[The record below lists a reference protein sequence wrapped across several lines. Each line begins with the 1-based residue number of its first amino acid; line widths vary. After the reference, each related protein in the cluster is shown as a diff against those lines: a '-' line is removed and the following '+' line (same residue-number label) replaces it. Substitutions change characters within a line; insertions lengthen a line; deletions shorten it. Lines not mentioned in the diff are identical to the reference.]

1 LWLAEVRLRDFRNYA
16 SADLVLGQGSTVL
29 IGANAQGKSNFLEA
43 VYTAALGRSP
53 RAGRDDELIRFGQDR
68 AYVRVVVSGAR
79 SQVIEVAL
87 DRTTGER
94 RFKVN
99 NVTAT
104 RGELIG
110 RLAVVMAGP
119 LDDEVIRG
127 APVFRRRLLDAA
139 LSQVSPSYFFV
150 LTRYTRV
157 IRQRNQLLRSDAAR
171 AALAPWD
178 EQLVELGAALIE
190 RRRRFVGLLGARAAE
205 RHACLGG
212 GEEKLEVAYVCAVGD
227 GDERKALARAL
238 EFRRSEELRR
248 GSCLVGPHRDDLRFA
263 INGIDVR
270 TFGSR
275 GQHHAVALS
284 LRLAE
289 VDLLRAERGEWPVV
303 LLDDVLAH
311 LDASRQ
317 TLLLRQIAGPQV
329 LLTHTELPPASGM
342 SLRVLRVNAGVI
354 AEGSGVSPQGPAG

>member
-1 LWLAEVRLRDFRNYA
+1 
-16 SADLVLGQGSTVL
+16 
-29 IGANAQGKSNFLEA
+29 
-43 VYTAALGRSP
+43 
-53 RAGRDDELIRFGQDR
+53 LIRFGQDR

-79 SQVIEVAL
+79 SQVIEVAF
-87 DRTTGER
+87 DRATGER

-157 IRQRNQLLRSDAAR
+157 IRQRNQLLRSDASR
-171 AALAPWD
+171 TVLAPWD

-190 RRRRFVGLLGARAAE
+190 RRRRFVELLGARAAE

-212 GEEKLEVAYVCAVGD
+212 GEEKLQVAYLCAVGE
-227 GDERKALARAL
+227 GDERRALARAL
-238 EFRRSEELRR
+238 ELRREEELRR
-248 GSCLVGPHRDDLRFA
+248 GSCVVGPHRDDLRFA
-263 INGIDVR
+263 INGVDLR

-289 VDLLRAERGEWPVV
+289 VDLLKAELGEWPVV

-311 LDASRQ
+311 LDGSRQ
-317 TLLLRQIAGPQV
+317 ALLLRELAGPQV
-329 LLTHTELPPASGM
+329 LLTHTDVPPVSGV
-342 SLRVLRVNAGVI
+342 SLRVLRVTGGIISEGAGV
-354 AEGSGVSPQGPAG
+354 SRQGPAG